1 MLCLQEIIDENQCKI
16 QEKKQKVENSVTLYN
31 LVLAVFSL
39 VKFIGCRIIEKE
51 LQRRNTKKCNWP
63 KCLEC
68 QKKLESRGNEKRTV
82 LTLLGKIEFKRKV
95 GRCKNCGGSYLAL
108 LDISLG
114 ISPRQRTSNELR
126 QIACLL
132 SVFVPFETSSKIL
145 EIVAKL
151 SIPAKTIYNWCQ
163 HFGSLAYNENQWEL
177 HCQEQGLKGFQES
190 ISEDILSL
198 PLVIG
203 GDGVMVPFRP
213 NEGNAKGSIVWKEV
227 KVGVFSRIKTSVN
240 KQGEKISKLVQR
252 RLVAVLGNIEL
263 FQKHMQLE
271 AYKQRVSKSKV
282 TAWISDGG
290 RGFWKLFENYF
301 SKFSIGI
308 LDFYHGVQYLWRF
321 AKTCLDGRTNAAK
334 TWFNQARKDFRKGDI
349 TSIMF
354 PLEKQEIIEKY
365 GSKSPQIRAYQN
377 INDYLL
383 YHVEHINYAHF
394 QSLGLPIGSGMV
406 ESACKW
412 LIQQR
417 FKCVGMRWSEKGFNH
432 LLQLRVA
439 WINNRFDRLFY

>member
-1 MLCLQEIIDENQCKI
+1 MLCLKEIINENACKI
-16 QEKKQKVENSVTLYN
+16 QEEKLKIEDSQKLHK
-31 LVLAVFSL
+31 LVMAVLSL
-39 VKFIGCRIIEKE
+39 VKFIGCKVIEKE
-51 LQRRNTKKCNWP
+51 LERRNLKKCNWP
-63 KCLEC
+63 RCIKC
-68 QKKLESRGNEKRTV
+68 QKRIESRGSERRKI
-82 LTLLGKIEFKRKV
+82 LTLLGRVEFKRKI
-95 GRCKNCGGSYLAL
+95 GRCRNCGGSYLSL
-108 LDISLG
+108 LDKSLG
-114 ISPRQRTSNELR
+114 IAPRQRASNELR

-145 EIVAKL
+145 EIVVKL

-163 HFGSLAYNENQWEL
+163 YFGSLAYNEKLWEL

-213 NEGNAKGSIVWKEV
+213 NEGSAKGPIVWKEV
-227 KVGVFSRIKTSVN
+227 KVGVFSRISTSVN
-240 KQGEKISKLVQR
+240 KQGKKISKLVQR

-271 AYKQRVSKSKV
+271 AYKQRASKSKV
-282 TAWISDGG
+282 TAWISDGA
-290 RGFWKLFENYF
+290 RGFWKLFESHF

-321 AKTCLDGRTNAAK
+321 AKTCLDGRTSIAK
-334 TWFNQARKDFRKGDI
+334 TWFHQARKDFRKGDI

-354 PLEKQEIIEKY
+354 PIKKQDIIQKY
-365 GSKSPQIRAYQN
+365 GSESPQVKAYQN

-383 YHVEHINYAHF
+383 YHVEHINYTHF
-394 QSLGLPIGSGMV
+394 QSLDLPIGSGMV

-417 FKCVGMRWSEKGFNH
+417 FKCVGMRWSEKGFNN
-432 LLQLRVA
+432 LLQLRIA
-439 WINNRFDRLFY
+439 WINNRFDSLFY